1 MKDEL
6 CAYEHNGF
14 CMKVLAGTPCEIE
27 GCVARCSEQD
37 VLTHQMTKT
46 SDQVGLAM
54 TDMDANA
61 KNSTA
66 ATQDETSE
74 EILAKMRGEEK
85 VICVGV
91 GKPQKAK
98 GVLGEMI
105 KRDFLEEIIAHI
117 KGIEYHAERMT
128 SANYM
133 HNTRAIIGSAQIIQE
148 RIGHLTSLPSDTTSD
163 DLEEEIRMVA
173 GDFEQVRVSWNSD
186 FDFIAR
192 HFAEWGKKHAGI
204 ENKSQSPAS
213 NDFEEEWSEYFRYKG
228 SVATVNIKDLARH
241 FANWQLER
249 IVKALL
255 SEVLPC
261 FMHGGESDEL
271 VAKLD
276 EVLNN
281 H

>member
-6 CAYEHNGF
+6 CAYEHDGF
-14 CMKVLAGTPCEIE
+14 CMKGLAGTPCETE
-27 GCVARCSEQD
+27 GCVARCSEQN
-37 VLTHQMTKT
+37 VLTHQVTKT
-46 SDQVGLAM
+46 SDQ
-54 TDMDANA
+54 
-61 KNSTA
+61 
-66 ATQDETSE
+66 EEPTS
-74 EILAKMRGEEK
+74 
-85 VICVGV
+85 
-91 GKPQKAK
+91 
-98 GVLGEMI
+98 
-105 KRDFLEEIIAHI
+105 
-117 KGIEYHAERMT
+117 
-128 SANYM
+128 N
-133 HNTRAIIGSAQIIQE
+133 
-148 RIGHLTSLPSDTTSD
+148 

-192 HFAEWGKKHAGI
+192 HFAEWGNKHAKI
-204 ENKSQSPAS
+204 EIQSQSPAS

-249 IVKALL
+249 TVKSLL

-261 FMHGGESDEL
+261 FMHGGESDEV